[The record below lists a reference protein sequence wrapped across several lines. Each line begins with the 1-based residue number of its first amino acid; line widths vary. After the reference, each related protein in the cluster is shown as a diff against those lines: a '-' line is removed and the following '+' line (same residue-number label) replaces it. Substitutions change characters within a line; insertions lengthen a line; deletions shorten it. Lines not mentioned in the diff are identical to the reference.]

1 MTLQYHSLML
11 TTTAKQILDCTISYI
26 KVQHPRANLKKEILQ
41 KVLCLKKIH
50 TKQNMK
56 NSYNQK
62 TIFSKKKYNHINM
75 WHVTHH
81 FHYLRKT
88 QWMSVLTLLRKSVI
102 IQQAYNYYKSVWHNS
117 LEIKAVKRWLLSC
130 SYMIQRNIKIL
141 IKHMFHLF
149 FIDPGESSNPNV
161 TILPTEWV
169 NALPGKRVRCSSQ
182 QTKPA
187 HNPHTS

>member
-75 WHVTHH
+75 
-81 FHYLRKT
+81 
-88 QWMSVLTLLRKSVI
+88 
-102 IQQAYNYYKSVWHNS
+102 
-117 LEIKAVKRWLLSC
+117 
-130 SYMIQRNIKIL
+130 
-141 IKHMFHLF
+141 
-149 FIDPGESSNPNV
+149 
-161 TILPTEWV
+161 
-169 NALPGKRVRCSSQ
+169 
-182 QTKPA
+182 
-187 HNPHTS
+187 